1 MKFPDNFFDYVIC
14 LGALEHFLDMEE
26 GVKEMVRVG
35 KENAL
40 FCIVVP
46 NINFLF
52 WKIKGSKGTEQQDIN
67 ENLLSLHQW
76 KISLQKEG
84 LEILKIYQDKWF
96 MKKTKIFSSL
106 NPLGMIKRVI
116 YKLVWLFLPLNYTY
130 QFIFILRKK

>member
-1 MKFPDNFFDYVIC
+1 
-14 LGALEHFLDMEE
+14 MEE

-35 KENAL
+35 KENTL

-96 MKKTKIFSSL
+96 MKKNKIFSSL

-130 QFIFILRKK
+130 